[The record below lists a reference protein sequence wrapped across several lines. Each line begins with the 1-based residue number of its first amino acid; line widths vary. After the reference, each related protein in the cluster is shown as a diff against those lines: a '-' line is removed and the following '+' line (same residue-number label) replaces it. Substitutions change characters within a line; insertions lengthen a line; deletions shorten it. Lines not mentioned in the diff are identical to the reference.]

1 MNGENGISFK
11 ELFSKDIDR
20 NINGVIKA
28 NDEKNLNDE
37 VNEYVLTE
45 EICRNLAKFLDAYND
60 PSNHEQNGAWISG
73 FFGSGKSHLL
83 KMLSHILGEV
93 PAELVDKGNKPT
105 MSREQIVHAFMG
117 KAEAQDDQMLAGQL
131 EKALTIPATSILFNI
146 DQKADKSNASDMLL
160 YAFVRV
166 FDEARGFYG
175 KNPYVAKFE
184 RDLASNGYFEDF
196 KQEFEQVAGKPWSEG
211 RGEAVLWDDEICEAY
226 AAVTGKPEQDSII
239 QRYEDTYTMTV
250 GDFADDVNVWLFRQ
264 EPNRRILFLVDEVG
278 QFIGENRE
286 LMLSLQSIA
295 EDLAVKTNGR
305 AWVVVTSQEDMDTI
319 VGDRTKQQ
327 SYDFSKIQG
336 RFSIKLKLNSAD
348 VVEVIQKRLLTKKPE
363 YESVMNEL
371 WDEQNANL
379 RTMFEFT
386 RETSKFS
393 NNKAYSKDDFIASY
407 PFVNY
412 EFELFQNVLREM
424 SRYNMFS
431 GRHAS
436 VGERSMLSTISS
448 TLRSGQNEM
457 VGALMPFD
465 KLYDGIADAIQST
478 SNFRIN
484 QAEKRLGS
492 DIKELGVR
500 LLKVLLLVK
509 HVDGFP
515 TTPHNLRILL
525 TDQFDMDVM
534 ELERNIKYVLGEL
547 EKDTYVQRVGDTY
560 NYLTNEEQDIE
571 QEIKSTD
578 IDSSKEIDELKKILV
593 SDVLGKMTVAYGEQ
607 RAQFRYGLRID
618 GVQQS
623 AQQPIWL
630 NVVASTNAQDRADAI
645 RMGMG
650 MRDIITLLLDM
661 SDKTLLDDLRMYVK
675 TYTYLMRT
683 DKNSQSEVRQ
693 QIISRKS
700 VANER
705 LYAELRTRV
714 AKAAANGEF
723 DYNGG
728 TVEVKST
735 EVQARM
741 AEGLGTLISRYYT
754 NFSLLGGQRYE
765 ETDLARIIMNA
776 SQHQPGML
784 DGMNAVQDKLDVPA
798 DDVFAA
804 VSRDKGKG
812 MVATVKSL
820 LDAYGSVPYGWPY
833 AATLA
838 CIGHLYGSDRITL
851 TLDGKPVQR
860 SEAARLL
867 RETKKQDS
875 IRVDLPR
882 VFDTR
887 KVSQLRDFARDFLGL
902 TAADL
907 PSNAIDLAE
916 AVTTRLKWEA
926 ESLTQLRVRN
936 ARFGF
941 VQQLDK
947 AIEKIN
953 YASGMGEDW
962 LLGDF
967 TAQETENGSEELLE
981 FKEDVIDPI
990 VAFLNGSQ
998 SRILADGL
1006 EWLKN
1011 NKPNIDYVSG
1021 TTAAGLYQSAEQ
1033 LANDPNIFRKTNK
1046 FKTAIDDLR
1055 EATDATIQTERANA
1069 LKDVEDIRARIHDST
1084 EYQHA
1089 TQAAQTKVETELD
1102 QVAERMQRIP
1112 FIYKM
1117 RESVHELSE
1126 RTYPQLINALAASAP
1141 RPKTSLAGEAQA
1153 ATATTPMDANIPE
1166 SQQGKT
1172 PRVAVSFAT
1181 ISRPHTKD
1189 ALETEDDV
1197 DDFLDAYRRELIAAI
1212 ENGKKIL
1219 L

>member
-1 MNGENGISFK
+1 MNGESGISFK
-11 ELFSKDIDR
+11 ELFNKDIDR

-45 EICRNLAKFLDAYND
+45 EICRNLVKFLDAYND

-196 KQEFEQVAGKPWSEG
+196 KQKFEQVAGKPWSEG
-211 RGEAVLWDDEICEAY
+211 RGEAVLWDDKICEAY

-250 GDFADDVNVWLFRQ
+250 GDFADDVNVWLSRQ

-448 TLRSGQNEM
+448 TLRSSQNEM

-534 ELERNIKYVLGEL
+534 ELERNIKRVLGEL

-618 GVQQS
+618 GVQ
-623 AQQPIWL
+623 
-630 NVVASTNAQDRADAI
+630 
-645 RMGMG
+645 
-650 MRDIITLLLDM
+650 
-661 SDKTLLDDLRMYVK
+661 
-675 TYTYLMRT
+675 
-683 DKNSQSEVRQ
+683 
-693 QIISRKS
+693 
-700 VANER
+700 
-705 LYAELRTRV
+705 
-714 AKAAANGEF
+714 
-723 DYNGG
+723 
-728 TVEVKST
+728 
-735 EVQARM
+735 
-741 AEGLGTLISRYYT
+741 
-754 NFSLLGGQRYE
+754 
-765 ETDLARIIMNA
+765 
-776 SQHQPGML
+776 
-784 DGMNAVQDKLDVPA
+784 
-798 DDVFAA
+798 
-804 VSRDKGKG
+804 
-812 MVATVKSL
+812 
-820 LDAYGSVPYGWPY
+820 
-833 AATLA
+833 
-838 CIGHLYGSDRITL
+838 
-851 TLDGKPVQR
+851 
-860 SEAARLL
+860 
-867 RETKKQDS
+867 
-875 IRVDLPR
+875 
-882 VFDTR
+882 
-887 KVSQLRDFARDFLGL
+887 
-902 TAADL
+902 
-907 PSNAIDLAE
+907 
-916 AVTTRLKWEA
+916 
-926 ESLTQLRVRN
+926 
-936 ARFGF
+936 
-941 VQQLDK
+941 
-947 AIEKIN
+947 
-953 YASGMGEDW
+953 
-962 LLGDF
+962 
-967 TAQETENGSEELLE
+967 
-981 FKEDVIDPI
+981 
-990 VAFLNGSQ
+990 
-998 SRILADGL
+998 
-1006 EWLKN
+1006 
-1011 NKPNIDYVSG
+1011 
-1021 TTAAGLYQSAEQ
+1021 
-1033 LANDPNIFRKTNK
+1033 
-1046 FKTAIDDLR
+1046 
-1055 EATDATIQTERANA
+1055 
-1069 LKDVEDIRARIHDST
+1069 
-1084 EYQHA
+1084 
-1089 TQAAQTKVETELD
+1089 
-1102 QVAERMQRIP
+1102 
-1112 FIYKM
+1112 
-1117 RESVHELSE
+1117 
-1126 RTYPQLINALAASAP
+1126 
-1141 RPKTSLAGEAQA
+1141 
-1153 ATATTPMDANIPE
+1153 
-1166 SQQGKT
+1166 
-1172 PRVAVSFAT
+1172 
-1181 ISRPHTKD
+1181 
-1189 ALETEDDV
+1189 
-1197 DDFLDAYRRELIAAI
+1197 
-1212 ENGKKIL
+1212 
-1219 L
+1219 

>member
-1 MNGENGISFK
+1 MNGESAISFK

-28 NDEKNLNDE
+28 NDEKNLDDE

-45 EICRNLAKFLDAYND
+45 EICRNLAEFLDAYND

-105 MSREQIVHAFMG
+105 MSREQIVRAFMG
-117 KAEAQDDQMLAGQL
+117 KAESQDDQMLAGQL
-131 EKALTIPATSILFNI
+131 EKTLTIPATSILFNI
-146 DQKADKSNASDMLL
+146 DQKADKSNASDALL

-175 KNPYVAKFE
+175 KNPFVAKFE
-184 RDLASNGYFEDF
+184 RDLANNGYLDDF
-196 KQEFEQVAGKPWSEG
+196 KQAFEHAAGKPWSEG
-211 RGEAVLWDDEICEAY
+211 RDEAVLWDDEICEAY
-226 AAVTGKPEQDSII
+226 ATVTGKPEQDSII

-250 GDFADDVNVWLFRQ
+250 GDFADDVNAWLSHQ
-264 EPNRRILFLVDEVG
+264 ESNRRILFLVDEVG

-393 NNKAYSKDDFIASY
+393 SNKAYGKDDFIASY

-448 TLRSGQNEM
+448 TLRSSQNET
-457 VGALMPFD
+457 VGGLVPFD

-534 ELERNIKYVLGEL
+534 GLERNIKYVLGEL

-571 QEIKSTD
+571 QEIKNTD
-578 IDSSKEIDELKKILV
+578 IDSTKEIDELKKILV

-630 NVVASTNAQDRADAI
+630 NVVTSTNA
-645 RMGMG
+645 
-650 MRDIITLLLDM
+650 
-661 SDKTLLDDLRMYVK
+661 
-675 TYTYLMRT
+675 
-683 DKNSQSEVRQ
+683 
-693 QIISRKS
+693 
-700 VANER
+700 
-705 LYAELRTRV
+705 
-714 AKAAANGEF
+714 
-723 DYNGG
+723 
-728 TVEVKST
+728 
-735 EVQARM
+735 
-741 AEGLGTLISRYYT
+741 
-754 NFSLLGGQRYE
+754 
-765 ETDLARIIMNA
+765 
-776 SQHQPGML
+776 
-784 DGMNAVQDKLDVPA
+784 
-798 DDVFAA
+798 
-804 VSRDKGKG
+804 
-812 MVATVKSL
+812 
-820 LDAYGSVPYGWPY
+820 
-833 AATLA
+833 
-838 CIGHLYGSDRITL
+838 
-851 TLDGKPVQR
+851 
-860 SEAARLL
+860 
-867 RETKKQDS
+867 
-875 IRVDLPR
+875 
-882 VFDTR
+882 
-887 KVSQLRDFARDFLGL
+887 
-902 TAADL
+902 
-907 PSNAIDLAE
+907 
-916 AVTTRLKWEA
+916 
-926 ESLTQLRVRN
+926 
-936 ARFGF
+936 
-941 VQQLDK
+941 
-947 AIEKIN
+947 
-953 YASGMGEDW
+953 
-962 LLGDF
+962 
-967 TAQETENGSEELLE
+967 
-981 FKEDVIDPI
+981 
-990 VAFLNGSQ
+990 
-998 SRILADGL
+998 
-1006 EWLKN
+1006 
-1011 NKPNIDYVSG
+1011 
-1021 TTAAGLYQSAEQ
+1021 
-1033 LANDPNIFRKTNK
+1033 
-1046 FKTAIDDLR
+1046 
-1055 EATDATIQTERANA
+1055 
-1069 LKDVEDIRARIHDST
+1069 
-1084 EYQHA
+1084 
-1089 TQAAQTKVETELD
+1089 
-1102 QVAERMQRIP
+1102 
-1112 FIYKM
+1112 
-1117 RESVHELSE
+1117 
-1126 RTYPQLINALAASAP
+1126 
-1141 RPKTSLAGEAQA
+1141 
-1153 ATATTPMDANIPE
+1153 
-1166 SQQGKT
+1166 
-1172 PRVAVSFAT
+1172 
-1181 ISRPHTKD
+1181 
-1189 ALETEDDV
+1189 
-1197 DDFLDAYRRELIAAI
+1197 
-1212 ENGKKIL
+1212 
-1219 L
+1219 

>member
-1 MNGENGISFK
+1 MNGESAISFK

-28 NDEKNLNDE
+28 NDEKNLDDE

-45 EICRNLAKFLDAYND
+45 EICRNLAEFLDAYND

-105 MSREQIVHAFMG
+105 MSREQIVRAFMG
-117 KAEAQDDQMLAGQL
+117 KAESQDDQMLAGQL
-131 EKALTIPATSILFNI
+131 EKTLTIPATSILFNI
-146 DQKADKSNASDMLL
+146 DQKADKSNASDALL

-175 KNPYVAKFE
+175 KNPFVAKFE
-184 RDLASNGYFEDF
+184 RDLANNGYLDDF
-196 KQEFEQVAGKPWSEG
+196 KQAFEHAAGKPWSEG
-211 RGEAVLWDDEICEAY
+211 RDEAVLWDDEICEAY
-226 AAVTGKPEQDSII
+226 ATVTGKPEQDSII

-250 GDFADDVNVWLFRQ
+250 GDFADDVNAWLSHQ
-264 EPNRRILFLVDEVG
+264 ESNRRILFLVDEVG

-393 NNKAYSKDDFIASY
+393 SNKAYGKDDFIASY

-448 TLRSGQNEM
+448 TLRSSQNET
-457 VGALMPFD
+457 VGGLVPFD

-534 ELERNIKYVLGEL
+534 GLERNIKYVLGEL

-571 QEIKSTD
+571 QEIKNTD
-578 IDSSKEIDELKKILV
+578 IDSTKEIDELKKILV

-618 GVQQS
+618 GVQ
-623 AQQPIWL
+623 
-630 NVVASTNAQDRADAI
+630 
-645 RMGMG
+645 
-650 MRDIITLLLDM
+650 
-661 SDKTLLDDLRMYVK
+661 
-675 TYTYLMRT
+675 
-683 DKNSQSEVRQ
+683 
-693 QIISRKS
+693 
-700 VANER
+700 
-705 LYAELRTRV
+705 
-714 AKAAANGEF
+714 
-723 DYNGG
+723 
-728 TVEVKST
+728 
-735 EVQARM
+735 
-741 AEGLGTLISRYYT
+741 
-754 NFSLLGGQRYE
+754 
-765 ETDLARIIMNA
+765 
-776 SQHQPGML
+776 
-784 DGMNAVQDKLDVPA
+784 
-798 DDVFAA
+798 
-804 VSRDKGKG
+804 
-812 MVATVKSL
+812 
-820 LDAYGSVPYGWPY
+820 
-833 AATLA
+833 
-838 CIGHLYGSDRITL
+838 
-851 TLDGKPVQR
+851 
-860 SEAARLL
+860 
-867 RETKKQDS
+867 
-875 IRVDLPR
+875 
-882 VFDTR
+882 
-887 KVSQLRDFARDFLGL
+887 
-902 TAADL
+902 
-907 PSNAIDLAE
+907 
-916 AVTTRLKWEA
+916 
-926 ESLTQLRVRN
+926 
-936 ARFGF
+936 
-941 VQQLDK
+941 
-947 AIEKIN
+947 
-953 YASGMGEDW
+953 
-962 LLGDF
+962 
-967 TAQETENGSEELLE
+967 
-981 FKEDVIDPI
+981 
-990 VAFLNGSQ
+990 
-998 SRILADGL
+998 
-1006 EWLKN
+1006 
-1011 NKPNIDYVSG
+1011 
-1021 TTAAGLYQSAEQ
+1021 
-1033 LANDPNIFRKTNK
+1033 
-1046 FKTAIDDLR
+1046 
-1055 EATDATIQTERANA
+1055 
-1069 LKDVEDIRARIHDST
+1069 
-1084 EYQHA
+1084 
-1089 TQAAQTKVETELD
+1089 
-1102 QVAERMQRIP
+1102 
-1112 FIYKM
+1112 
-1117 RESVHELSE
+1117 
-1126 RTYPQLINALAASAP
+1126 
-1141 RPKTSLAGEAQA
+1141 
-1153 ATATTPMDANIPE
+1153 
-1166 SQQGKT
+1166 
-1172 PRVAVSFAT
+1172 
-1181 ISRPHTKD
+1181 
-1189 ALETEDDV
+1189 
-1197 DDFLDAYRRELIAAI
+1197 
-1212 ENGKKIL
+1212 
-1219 L
+1219 

>member
-448 TLRSGQNEM
+448 ALRS
-457 VGALMPFD
+457 
-465 KLYDGIADAIQST
+465 
-478 SNFRIN
+478 
-484 QAEKRLGS
+484 
-492 DIKELGVR
+492 
-500 LLKVLLLVK
+500 
-509 HVDGFP
+509 
-515 TTPHNLRILL
+515 
-525 TDQFDMDVM
+525 
-534 ELERNIKYVLGEL
+534 
-547 EKDTYVQRVGDTY
+547 
-560 NYLTNEEQDIE
+560 
-571 QEIKSTD
+571 
-578 IDSSKEIDELKKILV
+578 
-593 SDVLGKMTVAYGEQ
+593 
-607 RAQFRYGLRID
+607 
-618 GVQQS
+618 
-623 AQQPIWL
+623 
-630 NVVASTNAQDRADAI
+630 
-645 RMGMG
+645 
-650 MRDIITLLLDM
+650 
-661 SDKTLLDDLRMYVK
+661 
-675 TYTYLMRT
+675 
-683 DKNSQSEVRQ
+683 
-693 QIISRKS
+693 
-700 VANER
+700 
-705 LYAELRTRV
+705 
-714 AKAAANGEF
+714 
-723 DYNGG
+723 
-728 TVEVKST
+728 
-735 EVQARM
+735 
-741 AEGLGTLISRYYT
+741 
-754 NFSLLGGQRYE
+754 
-765 ETDLARIIMNA
+765 
-776 SQHQPGML
+776 SQH
-784 DGMNAVQDKLDVPA
+784 K
-798 DDVFAA
+798 
-804 VSRDKGKG
+804 
-812 MVATVKSL
+812 T
-820 LDAYGSVPYGWPY
+820 
-833 AATLA
+833 
-838 CIGHLYGSDRITL
+838 
-851 TLDGKPVQR
+851 
-860 SEAARLL
+860 
-867 RETKKQDS
+867 
-875 IRVDLPR
+875 
-882 VFDTR
+882 
-887 KVSQLRDFARDFLGL
+887 
-902 TAADL
+902 
-907 PSNAIDLAE
+907 
-916 AVTTRLKWEA
+916 
-926 ESLTQLRVRN
+926 VRN
-936 ARFGF
+936 PDT
-941 VQQLDK
+941 V
-947 AIEKIN
+947 
-953 YASGMGEDW
+953 
-962 LLGDF
+962 
-967 TAQETENGSEELLE
+967 
-981 FKEDVIDPI
+981 
-990 VAFLNGSQ
+990 
-998 SRILADGL
+998 
-1006 EWLKN
+1006 
-1011 NKPNIDYVSG
+1011 
-1021 TTAAGLYQSAEQ
+1021 
-1033 LANDPNIFRKTNK
+1033 
-1046 FKTAIDDLR
+1046 
-1055 EATDATIQTERANA
+1055 
-1069 LKDVEDIRARIHDST
+1069 
-1084 EYQHA
+1084 
-1089 TQAAQTKVETELD
+1089 
-1102 QVAERMQRIP
+1102 
-1112 FIYKM
+1112 
-1117 RESVHELSE
+1117 
-1126 RTYPQLINALAASAP
+1126 
-1141 RPKTSLAGEAQA
+1141 
-1153 ATATTPMDANIPE
+1153 
-1166 SQQGKT
+1166 
-1172 PRVAVSFAT
+1172 
-1181 ISRPHTKD
+1181 
-1189 ALETEDDV
+1189 
-1197 DDFLDAYRRELIAAI
+1197 
-1212 ENGKKIL
+1212 
-1219 L
+1219 

>member
-1 MNGENGISFK
+1 
-11 ELFSKDIDR
+11 
-20 NINGVIKA
+20 
-28 NDEKNLNDE
+28 
-37 VNEYVLTE
+37 
-45 EICRNLAKFLDAYND
+45 
-60 PSNHEQNGAWISG
+60 
-73 FFGSGKSHLL
+73 
-83 KMLSHILGEV
+83 
-93 PAELVDKGNKPT
+93 
-105 MSREQIVHAFMG
+105 
-117 KAEAQDDQMLAGQL
+117 
-131 EKALTIPATSILFNI
+131 
-146 DQKADKSNASDMLL
+146 
-160 YAFVRV
+160 
-166 FDEARGFYG
+166 
-175 KNPYVAKFE
+175 
-184 RDLASNGYFEDF
+184 
-196 KQEFEQVAGKPWSEG
+196 
-211 RGEAVLWDDEICEAY
+211 
-226 AAVTGKPEQDSII
+226 
-239 QRYEDTYTMTV
+239 
-250 GDFADDVNVWLFRQ
+250 
-264 EPNRRILFLVDEVG
+264 
-278 QFIGENRE
+278 
-286 LMLSLQSIA
+286 MLSLQSIA

-363 YESVMNEL
+363 YEPVMDEL

-448 TLRSGQNEM
+448 TLRSSQNET

-534 ELERNIKYVLGEL
+534 ELERNIKYALGEL
-547 EKDTYVQRVGDTY
+547 GKDTYVQRVGDTY

-571 QEIKSTD
+571 QEIKNTD
-578 IDSSKEIDELKKILV
+578 IDSTKEIDELKKILV

-630 NVVASTNAQDRADAI
+630 NVVTSTNAQDRADAI

-650 MRDIITLLLDM
+650 MRDTITLLLDM

-683 DKNSQSEVRQ
+683 DKNTQSEVRQ

-700 VANER
+700 IANER

-728 TVEVKST
+728 KVEVKST

-741 AEGLGTLISRYYT
+741 AEGLGTLIGRYYT

-916 AVTTRLKWEA
+916 AVTARLKREA

-936 ARFGF
+936 AQFGF
-941 VQQLDK
+941 VQQLD
-947 AIEKIN
+947 APIEKIN
-953 YASGMGEDW
+953 YASGMSEDW

-1011 NKPNIDYVSG
+1011 NKPNIDYAFG
-1021 TTAAGLYQSAEQ
+1021 TTASLYQSAEQ

-1046 FKTAIDDLR
+1046 FKTTIDDLR
-1055 EATDATIQTERANA
+1055 EETDAAIRTERANA
-1069 LKDVEDIRARIHDST
+1069 LKDVEGIRAKIHDSA

-1089 TQAAQTKVETELD
+1089 AQAAQAEAETELD
-1102 QVAERMQRIP
+1102 QVAERMQNML

-1126 RTYPQLINALAASAP
+1126 RTYPQLINRLSASAP
-1141 RPKTSLAGEAQA
+1141 RPKTAPAGEAQA
-1153 ATATTPMDANIPE
+1153 PTAMTTDVNTPE
-1166 SQQGKT
+1166 SRQEVT

-1189 ALETEDDV
+1189 ALETKDDV